1 MLLTEFD
8 EELFAETMREEGREE
23 GLKEGREEGEDRL
36 NQLYVT
42 LMKEQKSK
50 DLERAMQDKGFRGML
65 YERYGL

>member
-36 NQLYVT
+36 NKLYVT

-50 DLERAMQDKGFRGML
+50 DLERAMQDKGFRDML

>member
-1 MLLTEFD
+1 
-8 EELFAETMREEGREE
+8 MREEGREE

-50 DLERAMQDKGFRGML
+50 DLERAMQDKGFRDML